1 MERERFLIEKMEC
14 KNCIFLNKILLVEV
28 LYIFTMHQS
37 FCTRDSIVKL
47 FKVFVTCKRI
57 E

>member
-28 LYIFTMHQS
+28 LYIFTVHQS